1 MELIDRYGI
10 KRLALPLHQD
20 LCRVHAKLNRIV
32 EAEQSLAAA
41 YRLQKKMCSSEGIYT
56 MHVAAILKKQQKNST
71 QARDIF
77 TKALSCA
84 RKLRQPFEEFMLFLE
99 LGMLKYE
106 MGKKVD
112 ASSFLHQAVVLS
124 RTYGYGYQLF
134 KTAAQDIDIADDLL
148 GLDRQYVLSLFRT
161 SCVPYH
167 LIEVHLCGTPRI
179 MIDGIV
185 IPTEWWKTIKAL
197 KLMCFLCMSTG
208 KELSRETIIDALWKT
223 APLDR
228 SARSFRKAVHFVRQC
243 FQRALTVQR
252 NPIVYKDDTY
262 CIDEHFIVHSDFE
275 SMVGLLDE
283 VNAQCDY
290 TCIKENIKHVLTL
303 SEKGIASN
311 WFEDWIEDLRTQCSK
326 LLEEKLVY
334 AADQAQEEGDLKNSN
349 NWLNVLINMNF
360 YEEEYHWKLWKNY
373 AALGRYNDIKKNYIE
388 LKHRIKKEF
397 NLDLQPQ
404 TEKYYQRLLAASSTR
419 M

>member
-1 MELIDRYGI
+1 
-10 KRLALPLHQD
+10 
-20 LCRVHAKLNRIV
+20 
-32 EAEQSLAAA
+32 
-41 YRLQKKMCSSEGIYT
+41 
-56 MHVAAILKKQQKNST
+56 
-71 QARDIF
+71 
-77 TKALSCA
+77 
-84 RKLRQPFEEFMLFLE
+84 
-99 LGMLKYE
+99 
-106 MGKKVD
+106 
-112 ASSFLHQAVVLS
+112 
-124 RTYGYGYQLF
+124 
-134 KTAAQDIDIADDLL
+134 
-148 GLDRQYVLSLFRT
+148 LSLFRT